1 MIKALSLHISKLKNN
16 TVMAKVNKVKIEIT
30 KLNYQRNAKTFCNT
44 VLMLRTAYKVGDVE
58 MVNHYVLGCLKR
70 AKGENFDFRI
80 IE

>member
-1 MIKALSLHISKLKNN
+1 M
-16 TVMAKVNKVKIEIT
+16 VKVNKVK
-30 KLNYQRNAKTFCNT
+30 
-44 VLMLRTAYKVGDVE
+44 VE